1 MYDSK
6 LIRKKLEKE
15 RKNKEGDTDFRL
27 YVKKL
32 INRILFTIFLVLVTL
47 ISVKMKPS
55 LKEDIK
61 KLVYQDN
68 ISFSKIN
75 DWYEKYLGGVLPF
88 DFKLDINQDDNLAVF
103 NEKLEYQ
110 SVDAYKDG
118 ARLTV
123 SKGYLVPASE
133 SGIIV
138 FIGEKE
144 GYSKVIIVQQVN
156 GVDVWYGNVTD
167 TNHKLYDYVSK
178 GDLLGSTIDDKLYL
192 VYQSNGEF
200 LDYKKYLS

>member
-6 LIRKKLEKE
+6 LIRRKLEKQRRNE
-15 RKNKEGDTDFRL
+15 EGNADFKL
-27 YVKKL
+27 YGKRL

-47 ISVKMKPS
+47 IAVKMNPN
-55 LKEDIK
+55 LKEEIRK
-61 KLVYQDN
+61 RVYQDN
-68 ISFSKIN
+68 LSFSKFN
-75 DWYEKYLGGVLPF
+75 ALYEKYLGGVLPF
-88 DFKLDINQDDNLAVF
+88 DLKLDIDKDDDLAVF

-110 SVDAYKDG
+110 EIEAYKDG
-118 ARLTV
+118 AKLSV
-123 SKGYLVPASE
+123 SKNYLVPANE

-156 GVDVWYGNVTD
+156 GVDAWYGNI
-167 TNHKLYDYVSK
+167 TNTSHKLYDYVSK
-178 GDLLGSTIDDKLYL
+178 GDLLGNTIDDKLYL

-200 LDYKKYLS
+200 LDYKEYLK

>member
-6 LIRKKLEKE
+6 LIRRKLEKQ
-15 RKNKEGDTDFRL
+15 RRNEGDNADFKL
-27 YVKKL
+27 YGKKL
-32 INRILFTIFLVLVTL
+32 INRILFTIFLVLITL
-47 ISVKMKPS
+47 ISVKMNPS
-55 LKEDIK
+55 LKEEIRK
-61 KLVYQDN
+61 RVYQDN

-88 DFKLDINQDDNLAVF
+88 DLKLDIDPDDNLAVF

-110 SVDAYKDG
+110 EIESYKDG
-118 ARLTV
+118 AKLTV
-123 SKGYLVPASE
+123 SKNYLVPVSE

-144 GYSKVIIVQQVN
+144 GYSKVMIVQQVD
-156 GVDVWYGNVTD
+156 GVDVWYGNITN
-167 TNHKLYDYVSK
+167 TNHKLYDYVEK
-178 GDLLGSTIDDKLYL
+178 GDLLGNTIDDKLYL